1 MKATD
6 LQGIELSYNEN
17 GEIEFLVSYGY
28 GAGWLTWNGYDYRLI
43 FDKRIIDYLRE
54 HEDDR
59 PLPEDDEVKAFFK
72 QLGYYDENHYLY
84 FGGFWKCQIES
95 LPKGT
100 IFRLD
105 EYDGSESIE
114 IYDPDYSF
122 MEV

>member
-43 FDKRIIDYLRE
+43 FDKRIIDYLCQ
-54 HEDDR
+54 HKDDSPR
-59 PLPEDDEVKAFFK
+59 PEDDEVKAFFK
-72 QLGYYDENHYLY
+72 ELGYYDENHYLY
-84 FGGFWKCQIES
+84 FGGFWDCVVES

-100 IFRLD
+100 IFQLV

-114 IYDPDYSF
+114 IYDPDSF
-122 MEV
+122 AEV